1 MGSIDTARRGKVAVV
16 TMNNPSA
23 RNALDLEMRRALL
36 ASFREIAED
45 ESILAV
51 VLTGAGDSFCA
62 GADVGKMGGRDLAGS
77 RSRMKTMH
85 AMVRAVHGLDKP
97 VVAAVRGPAVG
108 IGFSL
113 ALASDVV
120 VAAPGANFSQVFTRI
135 GLAPD
140 GGAIWFL
147 ARHMGLSRAK
157 DLVYSGRKLTG
168 DEAHALGLVQ
178 RLGSDEGVLDDA
190 LALAAEYAEGP
201 GLALAMAKQLFAA
214 SVAPSLDQFLEMEL
228 LVGPQLS
235 QTADH
240 EEGRAAF
247 REKRRPRFVGR

>member
-1 MGSIDTARRGKVAVV
+1 MSSIDIERRGAVAVV
-16 TMNNPSA
+16 TMNNPA
-23 RNALDLEMRRALL
+23 GRNALDLAMRRALL
-36 ASFREIAED
+36 EVFRALAED
-45 ESILAV
+45 DGVRSV
-51 VLTGAGDSFCA
+51 VLTGAGEAFCA

-77 RSRMKTMH
+77 RQRMRTMH

-113 ALASDVV
+113 AMACDIVI
-120 VAAPGANFSQVFTRI
+120 AAPGANFSQVFSKV

-147 ARHMGLSRAK
+147 ARQMGQARARE
-157 DLVYSGRKLTG
+157 LVYSARKVTG
-168 DEAHALGLVQ
+168 EEAHALGLVQ
-178 RLGSDEGVLDDA
+178 RLVPDERVLEEA
-190 LALAAEYAEGP
+190 LALASEYAEGP
-201 GLALAMAKQLFAA
+201 GLALAMAKQMFAA
-214 SVAPSLDQFLEMEL
+214 SVAPSLEQFLELEL

-240 EEGRAAF
+240 AEGRAAF
-247 REKRRPRFVGR
+247 AEKRKPKFTGR